1 MSERSKPSGATGA
14 GSEAAEGIHGA
25 NTESETNERAGS
37 EPLADREKEHRSGYG
52 GAGGKPVKSSHQRDG
67 ESGPKH

>member
-1 MSERSKPSGATGA
+1 MSERSKPTGA

-25 NTESETNERAGS
+25 TTEGEAGDRAGS

-52 GAGGKPVKSSHQRDG
+52 GAGGKPVKSSDQREG
-67 ESGPKH
+67 GSKPKP